1 MGAYRDDSKEGSW
14 GDSGSAYI
22 FNVQTGPELH
32 KLVASDATDNHGFGT
47 SVAISGNYAIV
58 GAHFYSARRAGLGK
72 GYIFG
77 PKNKYLVN
85 IENDSAKS
93 DVNGTITTDQLI
105 TDQLTTDQLTTDQLT
120 TSRLQV
126 LKHTFSVE
134 KRRLFSSDSPSNDY
148 FGYSVAI
155 FGNYAIVGAYRDDD
169 TYATVS

>member
-1 MGAYRDDSKEGSW
+1 
-14 GDSGSAYI
+14 YI
-22 FNVQTGPELH
+22 FNVQTGTQIR
-32 KLVASDATDNHGFGT
+32 KLVGSDLSTYQMFGI
-47 SVAISGNYAIV
+47 SVAIYGNYAIV
-58 GAHFYSARRAGLGK
+58 GAHFYSPRRAGLGK

-85 IENDSAKS
+85 IENDSAKL

-155 FGNYAIVGAYRDDD
+155 FGNYAIVGAPYDDD
-169 TYATVS
+169 NEDDSGSAYIFNVQTGVEL